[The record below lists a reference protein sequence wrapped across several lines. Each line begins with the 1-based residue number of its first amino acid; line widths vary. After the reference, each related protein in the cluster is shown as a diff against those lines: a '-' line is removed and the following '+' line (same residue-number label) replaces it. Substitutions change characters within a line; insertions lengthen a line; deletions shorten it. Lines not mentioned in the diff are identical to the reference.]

1 MSDHFIDLKRAI
13 ELTTIYRNNRK
24 LMLAPDFSESLHLS
38 ETFDVAA
45 IKAILDQPGCVKF
58 RSYFG
63 MDEEKKTCLI
73 FVGVNANDEDMVEG
87 VYAQGVIVDKGEKCP
102 PDCPPVSPLNS

>member
-13 ELTTIYRNNRK
+13 ELTTIYRNNRQ
-24 LMLAPDFSESLHLS
+24 LMLAPDFSQSLHLS
-38 ETFDVAA
+38 ETFDAAA

-87 VYAQGVIVDKGEKCP
+87 VYAQGVLVEYGDKCP
-102 PDCPPVSPLNS
+102 PECPPASPLNA